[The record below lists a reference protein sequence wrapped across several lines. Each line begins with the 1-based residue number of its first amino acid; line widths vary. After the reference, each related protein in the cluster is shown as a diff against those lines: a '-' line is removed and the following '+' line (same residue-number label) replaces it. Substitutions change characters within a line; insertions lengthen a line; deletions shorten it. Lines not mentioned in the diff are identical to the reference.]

1 MASLDFLRK
10 AYLNNEEDKDTFSVP
25 DTEEAIPYDTTPEE
39 APAKP
44 RSLDF
49 LRKAYLTEPEESTPI
64 QNSRKDKIKKEDL
77 YRDENLTKIRAYM
90 LDKYGTDAKELS
102 DEQLVEGYMDSM
114 RWFNANVGST
124 ALEAR
129 RIMGASEEQKATASE
144 AYELY
149 DRLGNVFVNDGVL
162 GAVDG
167 VKDYI
172 FAAAADPTNY
182 IGLLTGGIS
191 KAAALGVTT
200 AGKKAVMEAAKAA
213 GEAALKKGLTKEAQD
228 AAAKKAAD
236 EVARAIGKR
245 TMRDP
250 ARKRIVENAAKR
262 EYELYQYSLSRGAE
276 EKFKGELVDKAA
288 KKGLYATAG
297 LDATAAVLQDVML
310 QNTMLDVGAQ
320 EQYSLL
326 QTGFSSLFGAVGAGV
341 AIGAEA
347 LRGTSGLANIAA
359 EVDVQKMAKGIRKD
373 IEAEVFKM
381 SDIQLK
387 DAEAATA
394 VKAIRDASKS
404 WKQKVASGKK
414 AYEDAPTVVDFI
426 KEVMYGPD
434 GKGGVAKIYADR
446 GTKLP
451 DNLRISDVM
460 TNLVKYIPEKELAEI
475 NKDIAASGI
484 KLGETS
490 QVADNLRD
498 LASYQI
504 SNAGRVL
511 NTMSQL
517 RKTLDAG
524 IMHGQ
529 KVLQEQTEE
538 ATKDV
543 TETKYLTYMQS
554 IWRRMLVSSPATSAV
569 NLIGFG
575 QYFTGSSIADI
586 LTMGGTYAAAMTK
599 PKAQREAMVRQA
611 SVYRDM
617 ITQKLRYL
625 ADPYTTK
632 EAYMKILEEHDGV
645 RKTLY
650 DSLTGGVDMAAE
662 RYGID
667 PTSGIFK
674 AIEATANGSAIV
686 AGVRAQDTATKA
698 LMFMSE
704 MDKQVRLKYNRSIQ
718 DVLRS
723 GDTDLID
730 EDIMAKVLD
739 QTQKSVFSKDYTKDT
754 TFGTAAKLVETISQ
768 TPVLGTILPFGR
780 FMNNVVAT
788 VHQWGPSGLMVAG
801 VKSVGKTLTGKTGT
815 DLPLNEAL
823 ARGAVGTAFGYLAM
837 QYDEERQGDNLGMFQ
852 LKVGDTI
859 IDAKNTY
866 PLSVF
871 LATGRMFNDA
881 RKGREVT
888 AEQAAATLE
897 QLAVG
902 QLASDL
908 EFGTGLTSLVTG
920 LLNSEEGKLGV
931 FAESL
936 YKKMG
941 NFAAGY
947 TRPLDFAN
955 KMVGA
960 VAYNDAAKD
969 VRQERGLAV
978 ATMSATKYVDNILE
992 AILGEIEGVTGDE
1005 LRVATREGSLRDPA
1019 PFLSAIGLRLVEG
1032 RTAGEQLLDKLD
1044 LPRFKANERT
1054 EIAAYDRAYN
1064 TVIAP
1069 WLNRKAQL
1077 RLDDPEFKKLS
1088 KDDQRAV
1095 WNNDVKDVANEI
1107 RDYLE
1112 NNSSSETMLLA
1123 IQRKASAKKKSSKR
1137 AAMAYLKE
1145 EYGFDG
1151 SIRDMN
1157 YQELMAFLD
1166 YIDYYEAGV
1175 DWNK

>member
-1 MASLDFLRK
+1 MASLDFLRTD
-10 AYLNNEEDKDTFSVP
+10 YLGETPKEEEKK
-25 DTEEAIPYDTTPEE
+25 
-39 APAKP
+39 PAES

-49 LRKAYLTEPEESTPI
+49 LREEYINDSAPL
-64 QNSRKDKIKKEDL
+64 QNSRKDKLKKDDL
-77 YRDENLTKIRAYM
+77 YAEDSLITIRNYM
-90 LDKYGTDAKELS
+90 SDKYGSDAVDMT
-102 DEQLVEGYMDSM
+102 DEQLVEGFVDSM
-114 RWFNANVGST
+114 RWFNTNVGST

-129 RIMGASEEQKATASE
+129 RFMGASDEQKTSAAA

-149 DRLGNVFVNDGVL
+149 DRLGNVFVNDGVM

-167 VKDYI
+167 VKDYV

-182 IGLLTGGIS
+182 LGLLTGGIA
-191 KAAALGVTT
+191 KAGALGITA
-200 AGKKAVMEAAKAA
+200 AGKKAVLEAAKEAGQAA
-213 GEAALKKGLTKEAQD
+213 IKKGLTKEAQE

-236 EVARAIGKR
+236 DVARAIGKR

-250 ARKRIVENAAKR
+250 MRKRIVENAAKR
-262 EYELYQYSLSRGAE
+262 EYDLYQYSLSRTAE

-297 LDATAAVLQDVML
+297 LDATAAVLQDVMI
-310 QNTMLDVGAQ
+310 QNQMLDVGAQ
-320 EQYSLL
+320 EEYSLL

-359 EVDVQKMAKGIRKD
+359 STDINKMAKGIRKD
-373 IEAEVFKM
+373 VEAEVFRM
-381 SDIQLK
+381 SDIDLDDK
-387 DAEAATA
+387 AAGEAS
-394 VKAIRDASKS
+394 KILRDVSKS
-404 WKQKVASGKK
+404 WNTKVSRGKK
-414 AYEDAPTVVDFI
+414 AYEQAPTIVDYI

-460 TNLVKYIPEKELAEI
+460 TNLIKYIPQEELALI

-484 KLGETS
+484 KLGETT
-490 QVADNLRD
+490 QVATNLRD
-498 LASYQI
+498 LVAYEI

-538 ATKDV
+538 AVK
-543 TETKYLTYMQS
+543 EMPRAQYATYMQS
-554 IWRRMLVSSPATSAV
+554 VWRRMLVSAPGTSAV
-569 NLIGFG
+569 NLMGFG
-575 QYFTGSSIADI
+575 QYFTGASIADV
-586 LTMGGTYAAAMTK
+586 LTMGGTFAAAMTK
-599 PKAQREAMVRQA
+599 PKAQRDAMLRQA
-611 SVYRDM
+611 GVYKDM
-617 ITQKLRYL
+617 VTQRLRYL

-632 EAYMKILEEHDGV
+632 ETYMKILEEHDDV

-667 PTSGIFK
+667 PTKGVFK
-674 AIEATANGSAIV
+674 AIEATANGAAIT
-686 AGVRAQDTATKA
+686 AGVRAQDTVTKS
-698 LMFMSE
+698 LMFMTE
-704 MDKQVRLKYNRSIQ
+704 MDKQVRLKHNRSIQ
-718 DVLRS
+718 DILRS

-730 EDIMAKVLD
+730 EGIMARVLD
-739 QTQKSVFSKDYTKDT
+739 ETQKSVFSKDYRKDEV
-754 TFGTAAKLVETISQ
+754 FGKAASLVEMISQ

-788 VHQWGPSGLMVAG
+788 AHQWGPSGLITSG
-801 VKSVGKTLTGKTGT
+801 VKSVAKGGT
-815 DLPLNEAL
+815 DLPLNEAM
-823 ARGAVGTAFGYLAM
+823 ARGAVGTTFMTMAM
-837 QYDEERQGDNLGMFQ
+837 LFDEERQKDNLGMFQ
-852 LKVGDTI
+852 VKAGDTI

-866 PLSVF
+866 PLSLF
-871 LATGRMFNDA
+871 LAVGRNLNDA
-881 RKGREVT
+881 RNGRSVT
-888 AEQAAATLE
+888 ADQVTATLE

-908 EFGTGLTSLVTG
+908 EFGTGLTATVTG
-920 LLNSEEGKLGV
+920 ILNSEGDRLGV
-931 FAESL
+931 MAESL
-936 YKKMG
+936 YKKLG

-969 VRQERGLAV
+969 VRQEKGLAV
-978 ATMSATKYVDNILE
+978 ATMSASKYVDNLLE
-992 AILGEIEGVTGDE
+992 AILGEIDGVTGTE
-1005 LRVATREGSLRDPA
+1005 LRVATREGSVRDPA
-1019 PFLSAIGLRLVEG
+1019 PFLSAIGLRLVG
-1032 RTAGEQLLDKLD
+1032 DRTAGEQLLDKFD
-1044 LPRFKANERT
+1044 LPRYKANERT

-1064 TVIAP
+1064 TVVAP
-1069 WLNRKAQL
+1069 WLNKRAQS
-1077 RLDDPEFKKLS
+1077 RLNDPAFKKLS
-1088 KDDQRAV
+1088 KEEQRAV
-1095 WNNDVKDVANEI
+1095 WNNDVKDVGREI

-1112 NNSSSETMLLA
+1112 NNSDSETQLLSL
-1123 IQRKASAKKKSSKR
+1123 QRKASAKKKTSKT
-1137 AAMAYLKE
+1137 AAMKYLQD
-1145 EYGFDG
+1145 EYGFSG

-1157 YQELMAFLD
+1157 YQELQAFMD
-1166 YIDYYEAGV
+1166 FIDYYEAYT